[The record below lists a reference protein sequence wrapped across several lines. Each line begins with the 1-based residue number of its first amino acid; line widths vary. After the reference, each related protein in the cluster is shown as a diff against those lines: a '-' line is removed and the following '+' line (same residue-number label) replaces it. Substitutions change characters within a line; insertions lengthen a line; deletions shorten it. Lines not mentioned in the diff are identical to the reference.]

1 MFNIVLISP
10 EYPGNVGNIGRT
22 CVLTESRLHLVRPF
36 KFDFSDKALKKAG
49 IDYWDKL
56 DLRIH
61 DSLDEF
67 LSYIEDKDFYLVE
80 TGSDTVYSDVD
91 FKEGAYL
98 IFGREKEGI
107 DKSLLEKYKERI
119 ITIPMTN
126 KIHRSL
132 NLANSVSIVVY
143 EALRQNNFNMRWY
156 ICMI

>member
-56 DLRIH
+56 DLKIH
-61 DSLDEF
+61 DSLEEF
-67 LSYIEDKDFYLVE
+67 IDYVKDKNYYLVE
-80 TGSDTVYSDVD
+80 TGSNTIYSEVNFNEGD
-91 FKEGAYL
+91 FL

-107 DKSLLEKYKERI
+107 DKEILERNKNKI
-119 ITIPMTN
+119 ITIPMTK
-126 KIHRSL
+126 KIQRSL
-132 NLANSVSIVVY
+132 NLANSVSIVLY
-143 EALRQNNFNMRWY
+143 EALRQNKFNMR
-156 ICMI
+156 